1 MIRRPANLFFASLGT
16 LLALLI
22 AAPLGAQPAP
32 AVVRVTDPAD
42 LVAMGFGPG
51 AIVYR
56 AVGSGGADT
65 PDEFGTT
72 VSGYSAYMA
81 DQFHGRASDY
91 AYSCTDCSGAVYYT
105 GGDNF
110 AHAQLEM
117 PSGANFSGVRWW
129 GFDDHA
135 EDLKLFV
142 LKTCLPPFGAGPQVG
157 TVLQSASSAGT
168 PGNVSGFISIPGVET
183 VDNEACT
190 YWVSIRWD
198 ASSSFLQLYKVR
210 AQWERQVSPAPA
222 VATFNDVP
230 ANHPFFQFV
239 EALSASGIT
248 AGCNAA
254 PPLYCPDAP
263 LTRGQMAVFLAKGFG
278 LQWP

>member
-135 EDLKLFV
+135 EDLAADTVQHVTGIQRPL
-142 LKTCLPPFGAGPQVG
+142 LGFGFRKAGGSWRGP
-157 TVLQSASSAGT
+157 
-168 PGNVSGFISIPGVET
+168 
-183 VDNEACT
+183 
-190 YWVSIRWD
+190 
-198 ASSSFLQLYKVR
+198 
-210 AQWERQVSPAPA
+210 
-222 VATFNDVP
+222 
-230 ANHPFFQFV
+230 
-239 EALSASGIT
+239 ALSSPQAQATVRREDPPGRWKERSGQ
-248 AGCNAA
+248 C
-254 PPLYCPDAP
+254 
-263 LTRGQMAVFLAKGFG
+263 
-278 LQWP
+278 